1 MGEKAEWAWKLLV
14 DEEVAERIEIGAENL
29 SAKEEPG
36 DRASRVKRRLLQNVR
51 TILTFWDGE
60 SPSGVGGP
68 DADQS

>member
-1 MGEKAEWAWKLLV
+1 MGGIAVWASTLLV
-14 DEEVAERIEIGAENL
+14 DEEVEERVEVGSEGL
-29 SAKEEPG
+29 SAKEKPEKRA
-36 DRASRVKRRLLQNVR
+36 DRIKRRLLQNVR